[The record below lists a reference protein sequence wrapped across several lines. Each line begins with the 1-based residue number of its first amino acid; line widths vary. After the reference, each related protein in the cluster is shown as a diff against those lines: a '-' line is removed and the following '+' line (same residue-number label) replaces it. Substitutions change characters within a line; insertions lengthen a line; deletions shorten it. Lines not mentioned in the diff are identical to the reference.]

1 MTRPNLINAETL
13 CCIARLGTFQAAAE
27 HLFTTQPAVSA
38 RMKELE
44 QALGTKL
51 FHRRGR
57 GLELTMEA
65 RRFVERVEPLL
76 RAVEGVFTEANTQN
90 MGGTVRVGLGDISMT
105 WFAGIVSDLR
115 KTLPRIA
122 YEVEM
127 DLAGNLRQRLEA
139 GKLDMMIMAGRLNDE
154 HLVCEPIGSTRMLW
168 VVSAG
173 MMRDEKGN
181 RRTAEYIMRNSTLW
195 TVPRTSAFYTEGLRR
210 ARRMGVNLDNICTC
224 NRIAGMIQM
233 VEQGSGF
240 ARLPEIM
247 VQDQLRRGELVI
259 LDPKL
264 PVSNLEF
271 TIAYHRDDDQPIV
284 RLVTQAAQ
292 RMGRRALE
300 ASQKSGGTQ

>member
-1 MTRPNLINAETL
+1 
-13 CCIARLGTFQAAAE
+13 
-27 HLFTTQPAVSA
+27 
-38 RMKELE
+38 
-44 QALGTKL
+44 
-51 FHRRGR
+51 
-57 GLELTMEA
+57 
-65 RRFVERVEPLL
+65 
-76 RAVEGVFTEANTQN
+76 
-90 MGGTVRVGLGDISMT
+90 
-105 WFAGIVSDLR
+105 
-115 KTLPRIA
+115 
-122 YEVEM
+122 
-127 DLAGNLRQRLEA
+127 
-139 GKLDMMIMAGRLNDE
+139 
-154 HLVCEPIGSTRMLW
+154 
-168 VVSAG
+168 
-173 MMRDEKGN
+173 
-181 RRTAEYIMRNSTLW
+181 
-195 TVPRTSAFYTEGLRR
+195 
-210 ARRMGVNLDNICTC
+210 MGVNLDNICTC